1 MQDLIEPISNLLHR
15 IVAQNRLNRPPAE
28 LQNRIIQLEQQ
39 NAVLEADNC
48 LASYQ
53 QTEQLRTIDEL
64 RVQLQRKTEEASNL
78 ALHKSLT
85 TVLQRKADDLQRQL
99 QQQQQQ
105 QPEAD
110 ISTAD
115 LFSQA
120 DLDIALSSVPG
131 CSNAQQSFIDEV
143 ARTDLQD
150 QDRRPTV
157 ALFSIIIL

>member
-1 MQDLIEPISNLLHR
+1 MQDLIEPISNLLHG

-28 LQNRIIQLEQQ
+28 LQNQIIQLEQR
-39 NAVLEADNC
+39 NAVLEADKC
-48 LASYQ
+48 LASFHQ
-53 QTEQLRTIDEL
+53 IEQLRTIDEL

-99 QQQQQQ
+99 QQQQ
-105 QPEAD
+105 EAD
-110 ISTAD
+110 ISTTD

-150 QDRRPTV
+150 QARPTV
-157 ALFSIIIL
+157 ALFPIILL

>member
-1 MQDLIEPISNLLHR
+1 MQDFIEPISNLLHR

-99 QQQQQQ
+99 QRQQQ
-105 QPEAD
+105 EAD
-110 ISTAD
+110 VSTTD

-131 CSNAQQSFIDEV
+131 CSNAQQSFINEV
-143 ARTDLQD
+143 ARIDLQD

-157 ALFSIIIL
+157 ALFSIIIF